1 MNIKNTIILVHGFTD
16 NARRMGHMSSYLKR
30 RGHNVL
36 TPTLL
41 PSNGM
46 IPLEELAKQLEIF
59 IQNNIPAN
67 DRIDLIG
74 FSMGGLICRYF
85 LQRLGGLSLT
95 DRFISISTPHN
106 GTLTAHLFG
115 RVGTRQMKPDSLFLR
130 DLNSDADQLKKI
142 SCSVLYTPMDFTI
155 IPARSSIVSFAATT
169 CFFVPVHF
177 LMVYYSP
184 VLKTIDQILSKNSK

>member
-1 MNIKNTIILVHGFTD
+1 MSIKNTIILVHGFTD
-16 NARRMGHMSSYLKR
+16 NARRMGHMATYLKR

-41 PSNGM
+41 PSNG
-46 IPLEELAKQLEIF
+46 IVPLEELAKQLEIF
-59 IQNNIPAN
+59 IQKNISVT
-67 DRIDLIG
+67 DRIDLVG
-74 FSMGGLICRYF
+74 FSMGGLICRYY

-155 IPARSSIVSFAATT
+155 IPARSSIVSFATT
-169 CFFVPVHF
+169 TRFFVPVHF